1 MATVDCDGQERFRFL
16 RADRDGDQVGVG
28 GGFGV
33 HAGGRLYRIGAAGP
47 KVRLGLPVV
56 IESRGLLISTT
67 P

>member
-1 MATVDCDGQERFRFL
+1 VG
-16 RADRDGDQVGVG
+16 RAARPGPRG
-28 GGFGV
+28 GGGGGGGV

-56 IESRGLLISTT
+56 IESRGLLISTI